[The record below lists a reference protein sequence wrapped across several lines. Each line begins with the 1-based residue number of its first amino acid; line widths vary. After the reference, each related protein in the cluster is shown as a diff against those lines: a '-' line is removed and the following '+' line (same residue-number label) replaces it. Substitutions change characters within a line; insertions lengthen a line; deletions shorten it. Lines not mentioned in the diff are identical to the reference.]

1 VVSELITKG
10 VISEVEIAL
19 NEFFEYFYCG
29 NSLEATGGS
38 NIIVFRRRL
47 NFDWIDYLVFT
58 AVNDSDG
65 NGAEISIDI
74 GGTTEYSDN
83 DINDGEYILVT
94 IDCTSKSGDQEVQIL
109 YNDGDTIAGFLH
121 DVSLFKYDEA
131 V

>member
-29 NSLEATGGS
+29 RSLEATGNT
-38 NIIVFRRRL
+38 NIVVFRRRL

-58 AVNDSDG
+58 ANNQSDG
-65 NGAEISIDI
+65 DGAEVSIDI
-74 GGTTEYSDN
+74 GGTTEWSDN
-83 DINDGEYILVT
+83 DIAHDERIETT
-94 IDCTSKSGDQEVQIL
+94 IDCRTKSGDQEVQIL
-109 YNDGDTIAGFLH
+109 CGDGSTIAAFLQNI
-121 DVSLFKYDEA
+121 SLFKYDEA